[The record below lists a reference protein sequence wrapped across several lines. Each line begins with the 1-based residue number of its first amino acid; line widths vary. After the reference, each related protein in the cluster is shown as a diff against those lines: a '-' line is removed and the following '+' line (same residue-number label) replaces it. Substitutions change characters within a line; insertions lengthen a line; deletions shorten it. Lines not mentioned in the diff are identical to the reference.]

1 MNKKTRKVA
10 RAASDGGTRDAA
22 DAAIAPPSSLV
33 HPTSSFRIL
42 HPASLPLVIVNP
54 ASAGGATGRAWAR
67 VASDLRT
74 HYGAFNCAFTERAGD
89 ARVIAGREAGQG
101 RRLIIACGGDGTISE
116 VANGILESGADAEL
130 GILPSGTGG
139 DFKRTLRIPARTA
152 DAAAALRSGRSV
164 RVDVGRV
171 EFQDRAGAPAQ
182 RYFLNVASCGMGG
195 EVIRRVEENS
205 TGWLNA
211 ASRRIVGGS
220 SSGQLSYALASLQTT
235 VSFTNRA
242 LRIQLDDHP
251 EFRLTVANLCV
262 ANARYFGGGMKIA
275 PDAKLNDGQFDIV
288 AVGDLGTLEILTNV
302 YKLYLGTHLGM
313 QKVQHTLARRV
324 RASAADANEKV
335 LLEIDGELLGTLP
348 ATFEILPQRLRVR
361 CP

>member
-1 MNKKTRKVA
+1 MNRKTRKVE
-10 RAASDGGTRDAA
+10 RAASDGGTSDAA
-22 DAAIAPPSSLV
+22 DAAIAAPSS
-33 HPTSSFRIL
+33 RIA
-42 HPASLPLVIVNP
+42 HHASLPLVIVNP
-54 ASAGGATGRAWAR
+54 ASAGGATGKAWPR
-67 VASDLRT
+67 VASDLRA
-74 HYGAFNCAFTERAGD
+74 HFGAFNCAFTERAGD
-89 ARVIAGREAGQG
+89 ARVIAGREAGGG
-101 RRLIIACGGDGTISE
+101 RSLIIACGGDGTISE

-139 DFKRTLRIPARTA
+139 DFKRTLRIPARAA
-152 DAAAALRSGRSV
+152 DAARALRSGRSV
-164 RVDVGRV
+164 HVDVGRV

-205 TGWLNA
+205 SGWLNS
-211 ASRRIVGGS
+211 ASRRIAGS
-220 SSGQLSYALASLQTT
+220 SGGQLSYALASLQTT
-235 VSFTNRA
+235 VAFNNRA
-242 LRIQLDDHP
+242 LRIQLDDRP
-251 EFRLTVANLCV
+251 EFRLVVANLCV

-275 PDAKLNDGQFDIV
+275 PDAKLNDGFLDVV

-313 QKVQHTLARRV
+313 QKVRHTLARTIRV
-324 RASAADANEKV
+324 SAADANDEKV

-348 ATFEILPQRLRVR
+348 ATFEILPHRLRVR